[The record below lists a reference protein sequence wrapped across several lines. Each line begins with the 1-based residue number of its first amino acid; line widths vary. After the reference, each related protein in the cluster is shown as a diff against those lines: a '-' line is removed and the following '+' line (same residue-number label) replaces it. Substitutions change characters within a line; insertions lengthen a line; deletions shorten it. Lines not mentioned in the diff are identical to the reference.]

1 MPLNHLYADQLPTLV
16 ATTAPTPMSGATIR
30 HINQPLRQELGLDKR
45 YFSDDKLVEAL
56 TSPQGQLCQFSV
68 AQKYGGHQFGQWNP
82 DLGDG
87 RGLLLGNVVDKFGSP
102 IDLHLK
108 ELDAHRSRVS
118 VMAGLCYVQPCVST
132 WLVKRYMV
140 SIFQHLEPCVY
151 YPVMSL

>member
-1 MPLNHLYADQLPTLV
+1 MPLNHLYADQPTLA

-30 HINQPLRQELGLDKR
+30 YINQPLRKELGLDKEV
-45 YFSDDKLVEAL
+45 FSNDKLVEAL

-87 RGLLLGNVVDKFGSP
+87 RGLLGNTVDKSGSP

-108 ELDAHRSRVS
+108 ELDVHRSRVS
-118 VMAGLCYVQPCVST
+118 VTAGLCYVQPCVST
-132 WLVKRYMV
+132 WLVKRYIV
-140 SIFQHLEPCVY
+140 SIFQHLFRCLLSSDE
-151 YPVMSL
+151 PVM